1 MAGSYFSIFNTGL
14 KLELEPG
21 FLKVEI
27 VNSAAW
33 MREEDN
39 LRALPT
45 LTRGVPGPI
54 GSSLESGE
62 T

>member
-1 MAGSYFSIFNTGL
+1 MAGSHFSIFITGL
-14 KLELEPG
+14 KLEAG

-27 VNSAAW
+27 VIFAAW

-45 LTRGVPGPI
+45 LTW
-54 GSSLESGE
+54 
-62 T
+62 